1 VLHLEE
7 QAISGQQ
14 GQLRE
19 IKATDKSS
27 RAGQQ
32 AITSEAGI
40 RLLGA
45 SVLSFALLVF
55 GFYVLLDG
63 GSSGELQK
71 VATGWI
77 GVVVGYWL
85 K

>member
-1 VLHLEE
+1 MSE
-7 QAISGQQ
+7 QR

-19 IKATDKSS
+19 IKAADESS
-27 RAGQQ
+27 QGGQRA
-32 AITSEAGI
+32 IPSEADI

-45 SVLSFALLVF
+45 SVLSLALLVF

-71 VATGWI
+71 VAAGWI
-77 GVVVGYWL
+77 GVVIGYWL

>member
-1 VLHLEE
+1 MSE
-7 QAISGQQ
+7 QR
-14 GQLRE
+14 GQLRG
-19 IKATDKSS
+19 IKAADESS
-27 RAGQQ
+27 QAGQPI
-32 AITSEAGI
+32 ITSEASI

-71 VATGWI
+71 VAAGWI
-77 GVVVGYWL
+77 GIVIGYWL

>member
-1 VLHLEE
+1 MSE
-7 QAISGQQ
+7 QR

-19 IKATDKSS
+19 IKAADEP
-27 RAGQQ
+27 RQAGQR
-32 AITSEAGI
+32 IVTSEAGM
-40 RLLGA
+40 RLVGA

-71 VATGWI
+71 VAAGWI
-77 GVVVGYWL
+77 GIVIGYWL

>member
-1 VLHLEE
+1 MGE
-7 QAISGQQ
+7 QQ

-19 IKATDKSS
+19 MKAADESS
-27 RAGQQ
+27 PPGQRV
-32 AITSEAGI
+32 IPSEANV

-45 SVLSFALLVF
+45 SVLSFALLAF

-63 GSSGELQK
+63 RSSGELEK
-71 VATGWI
+71 VAAGWI
-77 GVVVGYWL
+77 GIVIGYWL

>member
-1 VLHLEE
+1 MSE
-7 QAISGQQ
+7 QR

-19 IKATDKSS
+19 IKTADESS
-27 RAGQQ
+27 QAGQRV
-32 AITSEAGI
+32 ITSEAGI

-71 VATGWI
+71 VAAGWI
-77 GVVVGYWL
+77 GVVIGYWL

>member
-1 VLHLEE
+1 MGE
-7 QAISGQQ
+7 QQ

-19 IKATDKSS
+19 IGAADEASPVG
-27 RAGQQ
+27 RRVGP
-32 AITSEAGI
+32 SEANL

-45 SVLSFALLVF
+45 SILSFALVVF

-71 VATGWI
+71 VAAGWI
-77 GVVVGYWL
+77 GIVIGYWL

>member
-1 VLHLEE
+1 MSEE
-7 QAISGQQ
+7 RI
-14 GQLRE
+14 QLRE
-19 IKATDKSS
+19 TEGAGESS
-27 RAGQQ
+27 QAGQRFI
-32 AITSEAGI
+32 ASEASI

-71 VATGWI
+71 VAAGWI
-77 GVVVGYWL
+77 GIVIGYWL

>member
-1 VLHLEE
+1 MSE
-7 QAISGQQ
+7 QR
-14 GQLRE
+14 GQLQG
-19 IKATDKSS
+19 IKAADGS
-27 RAGQQ
+27 RQAGQRI
-32 AITSEAGI
+32 ITSEASI

-45 SVLSFALLVF
+45 SVLSFTLLVF

-71 VATGWI
+71 VAAGWI
-77 GVVVGYWL
+77 GIVIGYWL